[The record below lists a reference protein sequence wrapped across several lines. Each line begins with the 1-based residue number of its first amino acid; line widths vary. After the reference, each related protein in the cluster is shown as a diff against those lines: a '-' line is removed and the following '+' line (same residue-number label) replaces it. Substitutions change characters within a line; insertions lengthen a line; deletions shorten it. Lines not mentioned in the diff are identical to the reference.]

1 MDKRVEDKVD
11 FPDDFSPM
19 EEESMPEAALHDKLI
34 QYLVEVLQWLFH
46 RKLCAIHR
54 NLAFYYIRDRS
65 ILTVAPD
72 LAVIKGLP
80 FQPVKSWRVGK
91 TGPAPHVVF
100 EVLSEE
106 TWRKDLEEKP
116 DVYARM
122 GVHEY
127 FAYDP
132 NLLPLAPETTQRLF
146 GWRLDPALERM
157 VPLTA
162 NEDTSLW
169 SHELNSFLVPDQEIL
184 RLYDPN
190 YQLRLTGEEAHAQQ
204 AEAEAAAR
212 QAAEQKVRDL
222 LEKLRS
228 QGINP
233 DKL

>member
-1 MDKRVEDKVD
+1 
-11 FPDDFSPM
+11 
-19 EEESMPEAALHDKLI
+19 MPEAALHDKLI
-34 QYLVEVLQWLFH
+34 QYLVEVLEWLFH
-46 RKLCAIHR
+46 WQWCAIHR
-54 NLAFYYIRDRS
+54 NLAFYSIRNHS
-65 ILTVAPD
+65 ILSVAPD
-72 LAVIKGLP
+72 LAVIKGLS

-132 NLLPLAPETTQRLF
+132 NLIPLAPETSQRLF
-146 GWRLDPALERM
+146 GWRLDPALDRM
-157 VPLTA
+157 VPLTV

-169 SHELNSFLVPDQEIL
+169 SHELNSLLVPDQELL

-190 YQLRLTGEEAHAQQ
+190 SHLRLTEAEARTLQ

-212 QAAEQKVRDL
+212 QAAEQKVRVL

-228 QGINP
+228 QGIDP
-233 DKL
+233 EKL

>member
-1 MDKRVEDKVD
+1 MDKRVEDRVD

-34 QYLVEVLQWLFH
+34 QYLVEVLEWLFH
-46 RKLCAIHR
+46 RQWCAIHR

-65 ILTVAPD
+65 ILTIAPD

-80 FQPVKSWRVGK
+80 FQPIKSWRVGK

-100 EVLSEE
+100 EALSEE

-116 DVYARM
+116 DVYADM
-122 GVHEY
+122 GVQEY

-132 NLLPLAPETTQRLF
+132 NLIPLAPETTQRLF
-146 GWRLDPALERM
+146 GWRLDPALDRM

-184 RLYDPN
+184 RLYDPD
-190 YQLRLTGEEAHAQQ
+190 YHLRLTGE
-204 AEAEAAAR
+204 EAEAAAR
-212 QAAEQKVRDL
+212 QAAEEKVRVL

-228 QGINP
+228 QGIDP